1 MFKIESLETDSKNF
15 VSFVVKKF
23 IGFLIAVLIG
33 IIQSSIQR
41 NACSGKII

>member
-23 IGFLIAVLIG
+23 IGFLNSG
-33 IIQSSIQR
+33 FNKYYSILHPAECLFR
-41 NACSGKII
+41 